1 MRSTLLLNLAVLTG
15 LWLALLAGL
24 GTISHLSAA
33 PGLRYTHTGGWTL
46 YQDPSGQASVS
57 LRDLRPI

>member
-1 MRSTLLLNLAVLTG
+1 MRCTLLLNLAVLTG

-24 GTISHLSAA
+24 GMVSQAPAA
-33 PGLRYTHTGGWTL
+33 PGLGYAHTGGWTL